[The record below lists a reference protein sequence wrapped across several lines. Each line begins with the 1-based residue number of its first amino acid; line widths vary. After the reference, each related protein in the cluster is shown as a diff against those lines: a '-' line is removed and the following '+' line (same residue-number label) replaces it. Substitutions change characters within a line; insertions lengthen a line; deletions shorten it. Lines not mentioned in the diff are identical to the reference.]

1 MKKQKIAIIGGC
13 GHVGLPLGIVLATL
27 DDVEVCL
34 IDLDDEKIRAVNSG
48 EMPFLEE
55 NMDPVLRQVIGKTLK
70 ATRSMDELAD
80 ADIVVEVIGTPV
92 DSHLNPLLKELYSHT
107 DNTIRHMKDG
117 ALMIL
122 RSTLYPG
129 VSKLIYE
136 RLKSQ
141 GRNIHLAVCPERIAE
156 GKALE
161 ELWNLPQIVG
171 AFEEEAA
178 SMASELFSR
187 FAPSIIRVSPIEAE
201 LGKLFVNSWRY
212 LNFAVSN
219 QFFILCQKYNLD
231 FYRIY
236 EAFSKD
242 YPRMSPYPKAG
253 FAAGP
258 CLLKDTLQLCA
269 FSGNLFFMGNAA
281 MVVNESLPNFI
292 IERLEKHDLPNLRVA
307 ILGMAFKGNSDD
319 TRDSL
324 ACKLRNLLQVYAKE
338 VICTDPYVQ
347 DERLVPL
354 DEAISRAD
362 VIVLGA
368 PHSVYKDISL
378 PPNKLVVDVWGFWP
392 MANPVTVIDSKSLA
406 SSSNSIK

>member
-1 MKKQKIAIIGGC
+1 MKKQKIAILGGC
-13 GHVGLPLGIVLATL
+13 GHVGLPFGIVLAAL

-34 IDLDDEKIRAVNSG
+34 IDIDEEKIRTVNSG
-48 EMPFLEE
+48 QMPFLEE
-55 NMDPVLRQVIGKTLK
+55 NMEPILQRVIGKSLK
-70 ATRSMDELAD
+70 ATSSIDELSD

-107 DNTIRHMKDG
+107 DNTIKHMKDG
-117 ALMIL
+117 ALLIL

-136 RLKSQ
+136 RLNSL

-156 GKALE
+156 GMALE
-161 ELWNLPQIVG
+161 ELRGLPQIVS

-178 SMASELFSR
+178 DMATRLFAR
-187 FAPSIIRVSPIEAE
+187 IAPSIIRVSPIEAE
-201 LGKLFVNSWRY
+201 LGKLFLNSWRY
-212 LNFAVSN
+212 LNFAASN
-219 QFFILCQKYNLD
+219 QFFILCQKYNID

-236 EAFSKD
+236 DAFSRD
-242 YPRMSPYPKAG
+242 YPRMMPYPKAG
-253 FAAGP
+253 FTAGP

-269 FSGNLFFMGNAA
+269 FSKNLFFMGHAA
-281 MVVNESLPNFI
+281 MVVNESIPNFI
-292 IERLEKHDLPNLRVA
+292 VEQLEKHDLPNLRVA

-324 ACKLRNLLQVYAKE
+324 AFKLKNLLQVYAKQ
-338 VICTDPYVQ
+338 VICTDPYVK
-347 DERLVPL
+347 DESFVSLN
-354 DEAISRAD
+354 EAISMAD
-362 VIVLGA
+362 VIVLAA

-392 MANPVTVIDSKSLA
+392 MKNPVIVVDSKALA
-406 SSSNSIK
+406 TSPSST